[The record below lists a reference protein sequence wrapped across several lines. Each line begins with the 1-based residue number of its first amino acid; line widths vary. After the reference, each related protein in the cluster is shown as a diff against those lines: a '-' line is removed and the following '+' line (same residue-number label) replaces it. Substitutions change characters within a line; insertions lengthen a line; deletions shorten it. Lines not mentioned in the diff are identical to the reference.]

1 MKTGDE
7 LFIEAKKQIE
17 EIHAPDEL
25 ELRLRRALQSVPVR
39 KKKSPSFL
47 LTAAAAIFLIGIVTF
62 QYDALAYY
70 GKVLSGFDE
79 LNSGTLNDLNEKG
92 YGQIIE
98 KDSILSD
105 GTKLTING
113 AMADENQFVLY
124 YTMANENGLP
134 SDADLS
140 PARISG
146 LFTQSQAESGTSQLN
161 DDATEL
167 KGILFFEPV
176 SPFSN
181 DLTLH
186 FSEQMKNGSIKE
198 SALTFPYQPNKA
210 LQTSLKKPIRKTLR
224 VDKGSITFSS
234 IKASPTMTAI
244 EGKLDVEN
252 FDRADFALEG
262 IELKADGKNVP
273 LTGGGSSTSL
283 FGTSFDIRYDALPET
298 VETLTIVMKTFT
310 GYETLNRKIPLS
322 EADELQILPAEKELL
337 IKNVAATSHGTE
349 VTVITDQDV
358 MLEELS
364 LTDHQGR
371 SVPLETT
378 VNQSYTQKNGKG
390 MKERTLIFNTSAK
403 PYYLVVEGMHYV
415 KTYDEKIE
423 IPVK

>member
-7 LFIEAKKQIE
+7 LFDEAKKQIE

-25 ELRLRRALQSVPVR
+25 ESRLRRALQSVPVR

-70 GKVLSGFDE
+70 GKVLLGFDE
-79 LNSGTLNDLNEKG
+79 LSSGTLNDLNEKG

-98 KDSILSD
+98 KEAVLSD

-124 YTMANENGLP
+124 YTMANESGLR

-186 FSEQMKNGSIKE
+186 FSEQMENGSLKE
-198 SALTFPYQPNKA
+198 SALTFPYHPNKA

-244 EGKLDVEN
+244 EGKLDDEN

-273 LTGGGSSTSL
+273 LTGGGTSTSL
-283 FGTSFDIRYDALPET
+283 FGTSFDIRYDALPDT

-310 GYETLNRKIPLS
+310 SYELLNRKIPLS
-322 EADELQILPAEKELL
+322 EADELQILPGEKELL

-349 VTVITDQDV
+349 VTVTTDQDV
-358 MLEELS
+358 MLEGVS

-390 MKERTLIFNTSAK
+390 LKERTLIFNTSAK
-403 PYYLVVEGMHYV
+403 PHYLVVEEMHYL

>member
-7 LFIEAKKQIE
+7 LFDEAKKQIE
-17 EIHAPDEL
+17 EIQAPGEL
-25 ELRLRRALQSVPVR
+25 EPRLRRALESVPVR
-39 KKKSPSFL
+39 KKKRPAFL
-47 LTAAAAIFLIGIVTF
+47 LTAAAAIFLLGIVTF

-70 GKVLSGFDE
+70 GKKLLGFDE
-79 LNSGTLNDLNEKG
+79 VSSGTLNELNEKG

-98 KDSILSD
+98 KDAVLSD

-124 YTMANENGLP
+124 YTMSNDNGLR

-146 LFTQSQAESGTSQLN
+146 LFTNSQAENGTSQLN
-161 DDATEL
+161 NDATEL
-167 KGILFFEPV
+167 KGILSFEPV

-198 SALTFPYQPNKA
+198 SALTFPYHPNKA

-234 IKASPTMTAI
+234 IKASPTMTI
-244 EGKLDVEN
+244 IDGKLDVEN
-252 FDRADFALEG
+252 FDRADFALGG

-298 VETLTIVMKTFT
+298 VETLTLVMKTFT
-310 GYETLNRKIPLS
+310 GYEPLNRKIPLS
-322 EADELQILPAEKELL
+322 EADELQTLAGEKELSL
-337 IKNVAATSHGTE
+337 INLAKTSRGTE
-349 VTVITDQDV
+349 LTVATDEDI
-358 MLEELS
+358 MLEGVS

-378 VNQSYTQKNGKG
+378 VNMYKNGKG
-390 MKERTLIFNTSAK
+390 MKERTLIFNTTAK
-403 PYYLVVEGMHYV
+403 PESLFIEGMHYL
-415 KTYDEKIE
+415 KTYDERIE
-423 IPVK
+423 IDVK